1 MKKLNLMA
9 LAAILPLSGFVQ
21 ANAQQ
26 VPAIDYSNVS
36 YMPGSY
42 APIPVA
48 KTYFNYQ
55 PKPQPAFQATPESIA
70 PITQMPDA
78 PNRPEMVPVVGEDGS
93 FTFTFGANLPSVIC
107 APLHV
112 CDVRLQPGEV
122 IQQLEVGDPVRWS
135 VKVGRSLSDN
145 VETPHLIIKPSA
157 TSIVSNLIAIT
168 DKRTYNLQL
177 LSKRE
182 RAWMPKVAFVYP
194 EDAEKS
200 WQAYFEAHPSRPSA
214 TYAANLAPSTS
225 TRALDFN
232 YHLKGDKPV
241 WRPLRVYTDQAKT
254 YIQLPAAAKN
264 DEIPVLVLLGPGKT
278 EQLVNYRMDGDQFIV
293 DKVIQRAT
301 LISGVGRNQER
312 VDIVREGS

>member
-1 MKKLNLMA
+1 MKRLNFIT
-9 LAAILPLSGFVQ
+9 LAVILPLCGAVQ
-21 ANAQQ
+21 AFAQQ
-26 VPAIDYSNVS
+26 VPAIDYGNVR

-42 APIPVA
+42 APIPAA

-55 PKPQPAFQATPESIA
+55 PKPKPDFQTNPEPIA
-70 PITQMPDA
+70 PITQLPKA
-78 PNRPEMVPVVGEDGS
+78 STHPEMTPVVGEDGS

-135 VKVGRSLSDN
+135 VKVGRSLSEN

-177 LSKRE
+177 LSKQE
-182 RAWMPKVAFVYP
+182 RSWMPKVAFTYP

-200 WQAYFEAHPSRPSA
+200 WQAYFEAHSNRPAAS
-214 TYAANLAPSTS
+214 YAANVAPSTG
-225 TRALDFN
+225 TGALDFN

-264 DEIPVLVLLGPGKT
+264 DEIPVLVLLGPGNT
-278 EQLVNYRMDGDQFIV
+278 EQLVNYRLDGNQFIV